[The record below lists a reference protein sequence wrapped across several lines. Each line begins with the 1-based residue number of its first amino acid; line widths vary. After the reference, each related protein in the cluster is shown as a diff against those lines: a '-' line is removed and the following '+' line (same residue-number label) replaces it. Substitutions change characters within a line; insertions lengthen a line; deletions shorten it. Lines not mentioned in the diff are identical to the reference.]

1 MFVKNCKKIDNSRMN
16 AKMCDIILMGI
27 KDFMII
33 ERGKTMSVLENLE
46 PKNVFHYFE
55 EICQIPHGSGN
66 MDAISSYL
74 EKFAKDRGLFH
85 IRDRANNVIIVKE
98 AAAGY
103 ENTEPIILQGH
114 MDMVTVK
121 TADCD
126 IDFEKDGL
134 RLNTD
139 GDYVYAEGTSLG
151 GDDGIAVAYILA
163 LLDSDEI
170 PHPRIEAVI
179 TTDEETGMDGA
190 VALDLSMLTAKRML
204 NIDSEEE
211 GILLASCAGG
221 LRTDCHLPIY
231 FTDRPADTVCFD
243 VSVGGLLGGHS
254 GTEIN
259 KERGNAIK
267 ILGITLQQL
276 LEQFPFHIMDIEGG
290 EKDNAIAIAAHAVV
304 CVAKDKKSA
313 FEHEVERIGKEAK
326 NEYQSKEKNLYIR
339 AVQVNGE
346 MEKMFDNKSTANA
359 AAFLTTMPNGVMAM
373 SADIEGLVETSL
385 NAGIMK
391 TICGAQNEV
400 VVSLAIRSAIETA
413 KQKLKLQ
420 LDVLTKAFGGYTEA
434 HGDYP
439 GWQYD
444 PDSKLRA
451 DMVRIYKELFGE
463 DVQVEALHAG
473 LECGVMISKI
483 PGLDCV
489 SFGPNIYDI
498 HTVDERLSVSSTARM
513 WDYLLEILKQK

>member
-1 MFVKNCKKIDNSRMN
+1 MR
-16 AKMCDIILMGI
+16 
-27 KDFMII
+27 
-33 ERGKTMSVLENLE
+33 VLENLE
-46 PKNVFHYFE
+46 PKNVFYYFE

-66 MDAISSYL
+66 LDQISSYL
-74 EKFAKDRGLFH
+74 EQFAKDRGLFH
-85 IRDRANNVIIVKE
+85 IRDKANNVIIVKE
-98 AAAGY
+98 ATAGY

-114 MDMVTVK
+114 MDMVAVK
-121 TADCD
+121 TAECD
-126 IDFEKDGL
+126 IDLEKDGL
-134 RLNTD
+134 RLKVD
-139 GDYVYAEGTSLG
+139 GDYVSAEGTSLG

-179 TTDEETGMDGA
+179 TTDEEVGMDGA
-190 VALDLSMLTAKRML
+190 VAVDLSMLTAKRML

-211 GILLASCAGG
+211 GILLTSCAGG
-221 LRTDCHLPIY
+221 LRTDCHLPVHLVG
-231 FTDRPADTVCFD
+231 RPADTVCLD
-243 VSVGGLLGGHS
+243 VSVGGLTGGHS

-276 LEQFPFHIMDIEGG
+276 LGKMSFHIAAIDGG
-290 EKDNAIAIAAHAVV
+290 EKDNAIAIEAHAAV
-304 CVAKDKKSA
+304 CVAADKKEE
-313 FEHEVERIGKEAK
+313 FEREIGRIAKETE

-339 AVQVNGE
+339 TVPGKTNLE
-346 MEKMFDNKSTANA
+346 DMFDKESTANV

-385 NAGIMK
+385 NAGILK
-391 TICGAQNEV
+391 TVCGTHKEV
-400 VVSLAIRSAIETA
+400 VVSLAVRSAIETS
-413 KQKLKLQ
+413 KRKVKLQ
-420 LDVLTKAFGGYTEA
+420 LDTLARAFGGYTES

-439 GWQYD
+439 GWQYN

-451 DMVRIYKELFGE
+451 DMIRIYKEMFGK
-463 DVQVEALHAG
+463 DVKVEALHAG

-489 SFGPNIYDI
+489 SFGPDIFDI
-498 HTVDERLSVSSTARM
+498 HTTDERLSILSTARM
-513 WDYLLEILKQK
+513 WEYLLELLKQK